1 MQFAFRKKKRIEAP
15 VLLATML
22 AEKYVR
28 DNTTVYACSQDVR
41 KAYDTVHRH
50 IGKEMC
56 LRRIGVPELLIDRL
70 IEMDRDNYTVV
81 VTAYG
86 LSDEILGSPGAFEM
100 DKGLCQGSTE
110 SPDIWNAFYD
120 TLLCLQDEYTQSD
133 DPEIKDNDGTTHK
146 VLGSCFADDTFWM
159 AGSRGGMEVRLNVT
173 ALFLEFMGM
182 EYNAKKSWLLGI
194 EFSRATS
201 SQKPWRDTS
210 ETDWKPKLY
219 HTDDTFG
226 TGELCTEHLTP
237 NELIQKEP
245 KTFVNVASL
254 DQGIPWLGHQYS
266 LLPRSMMTM
275 DYLIPTVEQGKAHF
289 AFWETTMSPWA
300 ANYLYDQM
308 LSLIHI

>member
-1 MQFAFRKKKRIEAP
+1 MCI
-15 VLLATML
+15 
-22 AEKYVR
+22 R
-28 DNTTVYACSQDVR
+28 DR
-41 KAYDTVHRH
+41 YDTVHRH

-56 LRRIGVPELLIDRL
+56 LRRIGVPELIINRL

-86 LSDEILGSPGAFEM
+86 LSDEILGPPGAFEM

-120 TLLCLQDEYTQSD
+120 TLLCFQDEYTQSD
-133 DPEIKDNDGTTHK
+133 DLEIKDNDGTIHK

-201 SQKPWRDTS
+201 SQKPWRDTN

-219 HTDDTFG
+219 HTDDT
-226 TGELCTEHLTP
+226 
-237 NELIQKEP
+237 
-245 KTFVNVASL
+245 
-254 DQGIPWLGHQYS
+254 
-266 LLPRSMMTM
+266 
-275 DYLIPTVEQGKAHF
+275 
-289 AFWETTMSPWA
+289 
-300 ANYLYDQM
+300 